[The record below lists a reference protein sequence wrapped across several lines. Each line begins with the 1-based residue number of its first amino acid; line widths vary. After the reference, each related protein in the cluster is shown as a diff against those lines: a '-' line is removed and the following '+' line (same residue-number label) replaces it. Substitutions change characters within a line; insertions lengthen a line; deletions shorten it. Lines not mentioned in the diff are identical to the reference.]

1 MGTLET
7 EPQGGGDTVKAV
19 FGGPVR
25 HEAAA
30 IEMRKER
37 SHINASASTFRN

>member
-7 EPQGGGDTVKAV
+7 EPQGGGEAVKAV

-25 HEAAA
+25 HEAAS
-30 IEMRKER
+30 IEKRNER
-37 SHINASASTFRN
+37 LHINVSDSTFRN